1 MFSHNTAGGMFSST
15 EEALSK
21 NPDNPEAPLYS
32 ILSKLE
38 SYRNADG
45 SFHFKICYPEK
56 MAAKLGHCNEWIQT
70 SNPVTEGNI
79 KGFKKI
85 YLAFPKNGGG
95 RDWVGIGKTG
105 KSGPSLI
112 DDTASAASWWMAIG
126 ATGNNPAGSK
136 NIPGPWLN
144 NVKKVELYVKD
155 NFVKVFSHS
164 TAAGVFASIED
175 ALNRNSDN
183 PEAPLFSILGQ
194 LESYRNAE
202 GNFHLKLCYPE
213 RKKPKLGHCNEWL
226 QSSNPAIEGKIAGY
240 RKIHLAFLKNGAGRP
255 WGGLGRS
262 GRSGS
267 ALMDDTGSQPNWWM
281 AVGATN
287 YYGAKTVPGPW
298 GLPLVKKIELY
309 VNPTSSGAGE
319 IVYTLCLLLSSGTL

>member
-1 MFSHNTAGGMFSST
+1 MFSHDTAKGMFSST

-70 SNPVTEGNI
+70 SNPVTEGTI

-85 YLAFPKNGGG
+85 HLAFPKNGGG

-112 DDTASAASWWMAIG
+112 DDTGSAASWWMAIG

-155 NFVKVFSHS
+155 NSGTGAPEEDWGNDFSWLQWLRTISGCPSGWSKFRDHCYKIDR
-164 TAAGVFASIED
+164 VRRPWKD
-175 ALNRNSDN
+175 ALEFCEKYQVKAQMFFCIIVS
-183 PEAPLFSILGQ
+183 SI
-194 LESYRNAE
+194 
-202 GNFHLKLCYPE
+202 NF
-213 RKKPKLGHCNEWL
+213 
-226 QSSNPAIEGKIAGY
+226 
-240 RKIHLAFLKNGAGRP
+240 
-255 WGGLGRS
+255 
-262 GRSGS
+262 
-267 ALMDDTGSQPNWWM
+267 
-281 AVGATN
+281 
-287 YYGAKTVPGPW
+287 
-298 GLPLVKKIELY
+298 
-309 VNPTSSGAGE
+309 
-319 IVYTLCLLLSSGTL
+319 